1 MNVRLYQLRDTAGL
15 ARLFTA
21 TVRSINIAHYSPEQV
36 LAWAPDRPDLV
47 AWHCEFAKLI
57 CFVCELDS
65 EILGFISFKP
75 DGKLEHLYVH
85 AHLQRQGVASA
96 LFRRLEEEAISRGIH
111 RIFTEA
117 SITARP
123 FFERV
128 GFRVIAPQEVKCR
141 GVSFINYQMER
152 LIT

>member
-1 MNVRLYQLRDTAGL
+1 MNVRSYQLQDTDVL

-21 TVRSINIAHYSPEQV
+21 TVQSINIAHYSPEQV
-36 LAWAPDRPDLV
+36 LAWAPDRPDME
-47 AWHCEFAKLI
+47 AWRGEFARLI
-57 CFVCELDS
+57 CFVSELDS
-65 EILGFISFKP
+65 EVVGFISFEP
-75 DGKLEHLYVH
+75 DGHLEHLYVH
-85 AHLQRQGVASA
+85 SRFQRQGVALA
-96 LFRRLEEEAISRGIH
+96 LYQRVEEEAISRGIR

-152 LIT
+152 LLT